1 MFMLGIWPLV
11 RARHIPSRMASDCL
25 PTWGKGFG
33 YPQYLPA
40 HMLDD
45 MRVFYC
51 GERMAAKQK
60 MNYFCFYKYMTV
72 KMCADS
78 KTANA
83 GSRINTWLKR
93 MNLFGLILF
102 SNKSFLLIVSVLS
115 LLNLA
120 ACSRISDGKEHR
132 RHVIAELM
140 DSAEVIMND
149 EPEMAFRFMDSIDS
163 HSISGRERK
172 ARYALLYSEA
182 QYKYGIDAAD
192 DSLVMIAVRY
202 YSISKNLLNRFR
214 SYYMLGCTYNAL
226 GQLTNAAVAL
236 GQAEL
241 LTDNFYDEYR
251 LGLLYSQ
258 LGDVFFYSFDFRR
271 AEHYYRM
278 AMENY
283 TKAGKEKH
291 QMHALYDICGCLI
304 QNKDY
309 DAAHSIL
316 MEVYEWANNH
326 NETAFASSCLQGK
339 IMCSLNTQSIETATA
354 EFDEYVSNY
363 GQPVVDNPYIYSLF
377 AAYYMSTDRYIDA
390 THFIEKGWNYAKTK
404 NDSIDLWYNESLLDE
419 FRGRSDSALVKY
431 KHSIELQNQNLYTL
445 LDQPVLGAQND
456 YLKTLAEKEALKA
469 KHNHTVVLFMA
480 ILIVLIISLFII
492 VNRIRKVNNEKE
504 KQDYLLTIKELRL
517 KEDTNNEIINQLNK
531 KVNILFSKQYAELD
545 RIFDKMMEI
554 EENQELASVI
564 CKNQT
569 NKVKDNNLEKADI
582 LYSHIKKQLEELG
595 LKKNQK
601 KIDSIIDATFNNLM
615 TRIKDSRFKMAD
627 EEIKIIRF
635 SLIGFSVKT
644 INKITGLT
652 PKYIYQRRDRAI
664 QKISRISPETQQE
677 LYNILK

>member
-1 MFMLGIWPLV
+1 ML
-11 RARHIPSRMASDCL
+11 
-25 PTWGKGFG
+25 FE
-33 YPQYLPA
+33 
-40 HMLDD
+40 D
-45 MRVFYC
+45 MRVVDMTDARTVNDRIINVVWK
-51 GERMAAKQK
+51 GLMGLMRLE
-60 MNYFCFYKYMTV
+60 KY
-72 KMCADS
+72 AS
-78 KTANA
+78 RALLLLTAGLLLA
-83 GSRINTWLKR
+83 G
-93 MNLFGLILF
+93 
-102 SNKSFLLIVSVLS
+102 
-115 LLNLA
+115 
-120 ACSRISDGKEHR
+120 CSRISDGKEHR

-149 EPEMAFRFMDSIDS
+149 EPELAFRFMDSIDS

-192 DSLVMIAVRY
+192 DSLIMIAVRY

-214 SYYMLGCTYNAL
+214 SYYMLGCTYNGL
-226 GQLTNAAVAL
+226 GQLSNAAVAL

-241 LTDNFYDEYR
+241 LTDKFNDEFR

-271 AEHYYRM
+271 AEQYYRM
-278 AMENY
+278 AMEKYAEN
-283 TKAGKEKH
+283 GRDRH
-291 QMHALYDICGCLI
+291 RIHALCDIGGCLM
-304 QNKDY
+304 QLNEY
-309 DAAHSIL
+309 DSAY
-316 MEVYEWANNH
+316 EVMTEVQKWAEKNNDIRLV
-326 NETAFASSCLQGK
+326 SSCL
-339 IMCSLNTQSIETATA
+339 MNRLSCSLNLGNLNNADLEINQYIEMFGIPKKGAHNISKVA
-354 EFDEYVSNY
+354 RYYIQKNDYAKAKELIDAAWEVSN
-363 GQPVVDNPYIYSLF
+363 PSDSVTLLYIESLLQEQTGNMG
-377 AAYYMSTDRYIDA
+377 AAIDLY
-390 THFIEKGWNYAKTK
+390 KQ
-404 NDSIDLWYNESLLDE
+404 SIDLQNNNL
-419 FRGRSDSALVKY
+419 RS
-431 KHSIELQNQNLYTL
+431 L

-469 KHNHTVVLFMA
+469 KHNRAMVLFMA
-480 ILIVLIISLFII
+480 ILIVLIITLFII

-531 KVNILFSKQYAELD
+531 KVNTLFSKQYAELD

-564 CKNQT
+564 RKNQT
-569 NKVKDNNLEKADI
+569 KEKDNNIEKADI

-601 KIDSIIDATFNNLM
+601 KIDSIIDATLNNLM

-664 QKISRISPETQQE
+664 QKISRISPEIQQE
-677 LYNILK
+677 LCNILK

>member
-1 MFMLGIWPLV
+1 ML
-11 RARHIPSRMASDCL
+11 
-25 PTWGKGFG
+25 FE
-33 YPQYLPA
+33 
-40 HMLDD
+40 D
-45 MRVFYC
+45 MRVVDMTDARTVNDRIINVVWK
-51 GERMAAKQK
+51 GLMGLMRLE
-60 MNYFCFYKYMTV
+60 KY
-72 KMCADS
+72 AS
-78 KTANA
+78 RALLLLTAGLLLA
-83 GSRINTWLKR
+83 G
-93 MNLFGLILF
+93 
-102 SNKSFLLIVSVLS
+102 
-115 LLNLA
+115 
-120 ACSRISDGKEHR
+120 CSRISDGKEHR

-192 DSLVMIAVRY
+192 DSLIMIAVRY

-214 SYYMLGCTYNAL
+214 SYYMLGCTYNGL
-226 GQLTNAAVAL
+226 GQLSNAAVAL

-241 LTDNFYDEYR
+241 LTDKFNDEFR

-258 LGDVFFYSFDFRR
+258 IGDVFFYSFDFHR
-271 AEHYYRM
+271 AERYYRL
-278 AMENY
+278 AMEKYKN
-283 TKAGKEKH
+283 AGKETH

-309 DAAHSIL
+309 NNAHSIL
-316 MEVYEWANNH
+316 MDIYEWAIKQH
-326 NETAFASSCLQGK
+326 EFSFASSCLLGK
-339 IMCSLNTQSIETATA
+339 IICSINVQNIDTATA
-354 EFDEYVSNY
+354 ELDEYVNNY
-363 GQPVVDNPYIYSLF
+363 GLPVDNPYKYSLF
-377 AAYYMSTDRYIDA
+377 AKYYLAVNSFVDATRYI
-390 THFIEKGWNYAKTK
+390 EEGWRCAGTK

-419 FRGRSDSALVKY
+419 ARGRSDSALVKY
-431 KHSIELQNQNLYTL
+431 KHSIELQNQNLYSL

-469 KHNHTVVLFMA
+469 KHNRIVVLFMA
-480 ILIVLIISLFII
+480 ILIVLIVTLFII

-531 KVNILFSKQYAELD
+531 KVNTLFSKQYAELD

-564 CKNQT
+564 RKNQT
-569 NKVKDNNLEKADI
+569 KEKDNNIEMADI

-601 KIDSIIDATFNNLM
+601 KIDSIIDATLNNLM

-664 QKISRISPETQQE
+664 QKIGRISPEIQQE
-677 LYNILK
+677 LCNILK

>member
-1 MFMLGIWPLV
+1 MVTFV
-11 RARHIPSRMASDCL
+11 
-25 PTWGKGFG
+25 FE
-33 YPQYLPA
+33 
-40 HMLDD
+40 D
-45 MRVFYC
+45 MRVVDMTDARTVNDRNTNVAWK
-51 GERMAAKQK
+51 GLMGLMRME
-60 MNYFCFYKYMTV
+60 KY
-72 KMCADS
+72 AS
-78 KTANA
+78 RALLLLTAGLLLA
-83 GSRINTWLKR
+83 G
-93 MNLFGLILF
+93 
-102 SNKSFLLIVSVLS
+102 
-115 LLNLA
+115 
-120 ACSRISDGKEHR
+120 CSRISDGKEHR

-182 QYKYGIDAAD
+182 QYKNGIDAAN
-192 DSLVMIAVRY
+192 DSLIMIAVRY

-214 SYYMLGCTYNAL
+214 SYYMLGCTYYGL
-226 GQLTNAAVAL
+226 GQLSNAAVAL

-241 LTDNFYDEYR
+241 LTDKFNDEFR

-271 AEHYYRM
+271 AEQYYRM
-278 AMENY
+278 AMEKYAEN
-283 TKAGKEKH
+283 GRDRH
-291 QMHALYDICGCLI
+291 RIHALCDIGGCLM
-304 QNKDY
+304 QLNEY
-309 DAAHSIL
+309 DSAY
-316 MEVYEWANNH
+316 EVMTEVQKWAEKNNDIRLV
-326 NETAFASSCLQGK
+326 SSCL
-339 IMCSLNTQSIETATA
+339 MNRLSCSLNLGNLNNADLEINQYIEMFGIPKKGAHNISKIA
-354 EFDEYVSNY
+354 RYYIQKNDYAKAKELIDVAWAVSN
-363 GQPVVDNPYIYSLF
+363 PSDSVTLLYIESLLQEQTGNMG
-377 AAYYMSTDRYIDA
+377 AAIDLY
-390 THFIEKGWNYAKTK
+390 KQ
-404 NDSIDLWYNESLLDE
+404 SIDLQNNNL
-419 FRGRSDSALVKY
+419 RS
-431 KHSIELQNQNLYTL
+431 L

-469 KHNHTVVLFMA
+469 KHNRAMVLFMA
-480 ILIVLIISLFII
+480 ILIVLIITLFII

-504 KQDYLLTIKELRL
+504 KQDYLITIKELRL

-531 KVNILFSKQYAELD
+531 KVNTLFSKQYAELD

-564 CKNQT
+564 RKNQT
-569 NKVKDNNLEKADI
+569 KEKDNNIKKADI

-601 KIDSIIDATFNNLM
+601 KIDSIIDATLNNLM

-664 QKISRISPETQQE
+664 QKISRISPEIQQE
-677 LYNILK
+677 LCNILK

>member
-1 MFMLGIWPLV
+1 MVTFV
-11 RARHIPSRMASDCL
+11 
-25 PTWGKGFG
+25 FG
-33 YPQYLPA
+33 
-40 HMLDD
+40 D
-45 MRVFYC
+45 MRVVDMTDARTVNDRNTNVTWK
-51 GERMAAKQK
+51 GLMGLMRME
-60 MNYFCFYKYMTV
+60 KY
-72 KMCADS
+72 AS
-78 KTANA
+78 RALLFLTAGLLLA
-83 GSRINTWLKR
+83 G
-93 MNLFGLILF
+93 
-102 SNKSFLLIVSVLS
+102 
-115 LLNLA
+115 
-120 ACSRISDGKEHR
+120 CSRISDGKEHR

-192 DSLVMIAVRY
+192 DSLIMIAVRY

-214 SYYMLGCTYNAL
+214 SYYMLGCTYNGL

-236 GQAEL
+236 GQAEQ
-241 LTDNFYDEYR
+241 LTSKINDEYR
-251 LGLLYSQ
+251 LGLLYTQ
-258 LGDVFFYSFDFRR
+258 LGEVFFYSFDFHR
-271 AEHYYRM
+271 AESYYRL

-283 TKAGKEKH
+283 SIAGRETH
-291 QMHALYDICGCLI
+291 QMHALYDISGCLI

-309 DAAHSIL
+309 ETAHSKL
-316 MEVYEWANNH
+316 KDVQEWAILH
-326 NETAFASSCLQGK
+326 DEPDFASSCLLGK
-339 IMCSLNTQSIETATA
+339 IMCSINTQNIETASA
-354 EFDEYVSNY
+354 EFDEYVNNY
-363 GQPVVDNPYIYSLF
+363 GRPTDNPYIYSLF
-377 AAYYMSTDRYIDA
+377 ATYYISTDRYIDA
-390 THFIEKGWNYAKTK
+390 SHFIEQGWICAKTK

-419 FRGRSDSALVKY
+419 ARGRSDSALVKY

-469 KHNHTVVLFMA
+469 KHNRAMVLFMA
-480 ILIVLIISLFII
+480 ILIVLIITLFII

-531 KVNILFSKQYAELD
+531 KVNTLFSKQYAELD

-564 CKNQT
+564 RKNQT
-569 NKVKDNNLEKADI
+569 NTNKEKDNNIEKADI

-601 KIDSIIDATFNNLM
+601 KIDSIIDATLNNLM

-664 QKISRISPETQQE
+664 QKISRISPEIQQE
-677 LYNILK
+677 LRNILK

>member
-1 MFMLGIWPLV
+1 MQKLRNKKFARRALLLV
-11 RARHIPSRMASDCL
+11 MA
-25 PTWGKGFG
+25 GFALAG
-33 YPQYLPA
+33 
-40 HMLDD
+40 
-45 MRVFYC
+45 C
-51 GERMAAKQK
+51 
-60 MNYFCFYKYMTV
+60 N
-72 KMCADS
+72 S
-78 KTANA
+78 AN
-83 GSRINTWLKR
+83 
-93 MNLFGLILF
+93 
-102 SNKSFLLIVSVLS
+102 
-115 LLNLA
+115 
-120 ACSRISDGKEHR
+120 DGKEHR
-132 RHVIAELM
+132 RHVIAKLM

-149 EPEMAFRFMDSIDS
+149 EPEKAFQFMDSIDS
-163 HSISGRERK
+163 HSISGRELK

-192 DSLVMIAVRY
+192 DSLIMIAVRY

-214 SYYMLGCTYNAL
+214 SYYMLGCTYNGL

-241 LTDNFYDEYR
+241 LTDKFNDEFR

-258 LGDVFFYSFDFRR
+258 IGDVFFYSFDFHR
-271 AEHYYRM
+271 AEHYYRL
-278 AMENY
+278 AMDNY
-283 TKAGKEKH
+283 AKAGKEEH
-291 QMHALYDICGCLI
+291 HMHALYDVAGCLM
-304 QNKDY
+304 QQKKY
-309 DAAHSIL
+309 ESAHSIFK
-316 MEVYEWANNH
+316 ETQEWASIRGDINF
-326 NETAFASSCLQGK
+326 ESSCILSNL
-339 IMCSLNTQSIETATA
+339 MCSINLQNLELATSELN
-354 EFDEYVSNY
+354 EYIALN
-363 GQPVVDNPYIYSLF
+363 GQPVNDPYVYSLF
-377 AAYYMSTDRYIDA
+377 ATCYLSIGKQSDA
-390 THFIEKGWNYAKTK
+390 THYIGDGWKYAITK
-404 NDSIDLWYNESLLDE
+404 RDSINLWYSESLLDE
-419 FRGRSDSALVKY
+419 LCGRFDSALVKY

-469 KHNHTVVLFMA
+469 KHNRAVVLFMA
-480 ILIVLIISLFII
+480 ILIVLIITLFII

-531 KVNILFSKQYAELD
+531 KVSTLFSKQYAELD

-564 CKNQT
+564 RKNQT
-569 NKVKDNNLEKADI
+569 KEKDNNIEKADI

-601 KIDSIIDATFNNLM
+601 KIDSIIDATLNNLM

-644 INKITGLT
+644 INKITCLT

-664 QKISRISPETQQE
+664 QKISRISPEIQQE

>member
-1 MFMLGIWPLV
+1 MVTFV
-11 RARHIPSRMASDCL
+11 
-25 PTWGKGFG
+25 FE
-33 YPQYLPA
+33 
-40 HMLDD
+40 D
-45 MRVFYC
+45 MRVVDMADARTVNDRNTNVAWK
-51 GERMAAKQK
+51 GLMGLMRME
-60 MNYFCFYKYMTV
+60 KYASRALLLLTV
-72 KMCADS
+72 GLLL
-78 KTANA
+78 A
-83 GSRINTWLKR
+83 G
-93 MNLFGLILF
+93 
-102 SNKSFLLIVSVLS
+102 
-115 LLNLA
+115 
-120 ACSRISDGKEHR
+120 CSRISDGKEHR

-140 DSAEVIMND
+140 DSAEVIMNV

-163 HSISGRERK
+163 HSIRGRERQ

-192 DSLVMIAVRY
+192 DSLIMIAVRY

-214 SYYMLGCTYNAL
+214 CYYMLGCTYNGL

-236 GQAEL
+236 GQAEQL
-241 LTDNFYDEYR
+241 ASKMDDGYR
-251 LGLLYSQ
+251 LGLLYTQ
-258 LGDVFFYSFDFRR
+258 LGEVFFYSFDFHR
-271 AEHYYRM
+271 AESYYRL

-283 TKAGKEKH
+283 SIAGKETH
-291 QMHALYDICGCLI
+291 QMHALYDISGCLI

-309 DAAHSIL
+309 NTAHSIL
-316 MEVYEWANNH
+316 KDVQEWALLH
-326 NETAFASSCLQGK
+326 NEPDFASSCLLGK
-339 IMCSLNTQSIETATA
+339 LMCSINTQNTETATA
-354 EFDEYVSNY
+354 EFDEYVTIY
-363 GQPVVDNPYIYSLF
+363 GQPADNPYIYSLF
-377 AAYYMSTDRYIDA
+377 AAYYMSTDKYLDA
-390 THFIEKGWNYAKTK
+390 SRFLEKGWNYAKTK
-404 NDSIDLWYNESLLDE
+404 NDTINFWYNESLYDE
-419 FRGRSDSALVKY
+419 VRGRSDSALVKY
-431 KHSIELQNQNLYTL
+431 KHAIELQNQNLYTL

-456 YLKTLAEKEALKA
+456 YLKNLAEKEALKA
-469 KHNHTVVLFMA
+469 KHNRAMVLFMA
-480 ILIVLIISLFII
+480 ILIVLIITLFII

-531 KVNILFSKQYAELD
+531 KVNTLFSKQYAELD

-564 CKNQT
+564 RKNQT
-569 NKVKDNNLEKADI
+569 KEKDNNIEKADI

-601 KIDSIIDATFNNLM
+601 KIDSIIDATLNNLM

-664 QKISRISPETQQE
+664 QRIGRISPEMQQE
-677 LYNILK
+677 LYNILR

>member
-1 MFMLGIWPLV
+1 M
-11 RARHIPSRMASDCL
+11 S
-25 PTWGKGFG
+25 
-33 YPQYLPA
+33 
-40 HMLDD
+40 
-45 MRVFYC
+45 
-51 GERMAAKQK
+51 
-60 MNYFCFYKYMTV
+60 YFCFENIRVVDMTDTRTVNDKIINVVWKGLMGLMRMEKYSSR
-72 KMCADS
+72 ALLLL
-78 KTANA
+78 TA
-83 GSRINTWLKR
+83 
-93 MNLFGLILF
+93 GLIL
-102 SNKSFLLIVSVLS
+102 
-115 LLNLA
+115 A
-120 ACSRISDGKEHR
+120 GCSRVNDGKEHR
-132 RHVIAELM
+132 RHIIAELM

-149 EPEMAFRFMDSIDS
+149 DPDMAFRFMDSIDS
-163 HSISGRERK
+163 HSISGKERK

-182 QYKYGIDAAD
+182 QYKKGIDAAD
-192 DSLVMIAVRY
+192 DSLIMIAVRY
-202 YSISKNLLNRFR
+202 YSINKNMLNRFR
-214 SYYMLGCTYNAL
+214 SYYMLGCTYNGL

-241 LTDNFYDEYR
+241 LSDNLNDEYR

-271 AEHYYRM
+271 AEQYYRL

-283 TKAGKEKH
+283 SIAGKEIH
-291 QMHALYDICGCLI
+291 QMHALYDISGCLI
-304 QNKDY
+304 QNKDF

-316 MEVYEWANNH
+316 MEVYEWANKH

-339 IMCSLNTQSIETATA
+339 IVCSLNTQSIETATA
-354 EFDEYVSNY
+354 EFDEYVNNY
-363 GQPVVDNPYIYSLF
+363 GQPADNPYIYSLF

-469 KHNHTVVLFMA
+469 KHNRAVVLFMS
-480 ILIVLIISLFII
+480 ILIVLIITIFFIA
-492 VNRIRKVNNEKE
+492 NRIHKVNNEKE

-531 KVNILFSKQYAELD
+531 KVNTLFSKQYAELD

-554 EENQELASVI
+554 EENQELASI
-564 CKNQT
+564 IRKNKIN
-569 NKVKDNNLEKADI
+569 NKEKDNNIEKADI
-582 LYSHIKKQLEELG
+582 LYSHIKKQLEEFG

-601 KIDSIIDATFNNLM
+601 KIDSIIDATLNNLM

-627 EEIKIIRF
+627 EEIRIIRF

-664 QKISRISPETQQE
+664 QKIGRISPEIQQE

>member
-1 MFMLGIWPLV
+1 
-11 RARHIPSRMASDCL
+11 
-25 PTWGKGFG
+25 
-33 YPQYLPA
+33 
-40 HMLDD
+40 
-45 MRVFYC
+45 
-51 GERMAAKQK
+51 
-60 MNYFCFYKYMTV
+60 
-72 KMCADS
+72 MCAGS
-78 KTANA
+78 KTGNA
-83 GSRINTWLKR
+83 DSRINTWLKR
-93 MNLFGLILF
+93 MNLFGLIQF

-115 LLNLA
+115 LLSLA

-140 DSAEVIMND
+140 DSAEVIIND

-163 HSISGRERK
+163 HSIRGRERQ

-182 QYKYGIDAAD
+182 QYKYGIDAAN
-192 DSLVMIAVRY
+192 DSLIMIAVRY

-214 SYYMLGCTYNAL
+214 SYYMLGCTYYGL
-226 GQLTNAAVAL
+226 GQLSNAAVAL
-236 GQAEL
+236 GQAEQL
-241 LTDNFYDEYR
+241 ANNIDDEYR
-251 LGLLYSQ
+251 LGLLYTQ
-258 LGDVFFYSFDFRR
+258 LGNVFFGSFDFHR
-271 AEHYYRM
+271 AELYYRL
-278 AMENY
+278 AMEKY
-283 TKAGKEKH
+283 KHAGKETH

-309 DAAHSIL
+309 NKAHSIL
-316 MEVYEWANNH
+316 LDIYEWAIKQH
-326 NETAFASSCLQGK
+326 EFSFASSCLLGK
-339 IMCSLNTQSIETATA
+339 IICSINTQNIEIASY
-354 EFDEYVSNY
+354 EFDEYVNNY
-363 GQPVVDNPYIYSLF
+363 GRPTNNPYIYSLF
-377 AAYYMSTDRYIDA
+377 ATYYISTDRYIDA
-390 THFIEKGWNYAKTK
+390 SHFIEQGWIYAKTK

-419 FRGRSDSALVKY
+419 LRGRSDSALVKY
-431 KHSIELQNQNLYTL
+431 KHSIELQNQNLYSL
-445 LDQPVLGAQND
+445 LDQPILGAQND

-469 KHNHTVVLFMA
+469 KHNRAVVLFMA
-480 ILIVLIISLFII
+480 ILIVLIVTLFII

-531 KVNILFSKQYAELD
+531 KVNTLFSKQYAELD

-564 CKNQT
+564 RKNQT
-569 NKVKDNNLEKADI
+569 KEKDNNIEKADI

-601 KIDSIIDATFNNLM
+601 KIDSIIDATLNNLM

-664 QKISRISPETQQE
+664 QKISRISPEIQQE
-677 LYNILK
+677 LCNILK

>member
-1 MFMLGIWPLV
+1 
-11 RARHIPSRMASDCL
+11 
-25 PTWGKGFG
+25 
-33 YPQYLPA
+33 
-40 HMLDD
+40 
-45 MRVFYC
+45 
-51 GERMAAKQK
+51 
-60 MNYFCFYKYMTV
+60 
-72 KMCADS
+72 MCAGS

-93 MNLFGLILF
+93 MNLFGLIQF

-115 LLNLA
+115 LLSMA

-140 DSAEVIMND
+140 DSTEVIMND
-149 EPEMAFRFMDSIDS
+149 EPELAFRFMDSIDS

-192 DSLVMIAVRY
+192 DSLIMIAVRY

-214 SYYMLGCTYNAL
+214 SYYMLGCIYNGL
-226 GQLTNAAVAL
+226 EQLTNAAVAL
-236 GQAEL
+236 GQAEQL
-241 LTDNFYDEYR
+241 ANNIDDEYR
-251 LGLLYSQ
+251 LGLLYTQ
-258 LGDVFFYSFDFRR
+258 LGNVFFSSFDFHR
-271 AEHYYRM
+271 AERYYRL
-278 AMENY
+278 AMEKYKN
-283 TKAGKEKH
+283 AGKETH

-309 DAAHSIL
+309 NKAHSIL
-316 MEVYEWANNH
+316 KDVQEWALLH
-326 NETAFASSCLQGK
+326 DEPDFASSCLQGK
-339 IMCSLNTQSIETATA
+339 IMCSLNTQNIEIASD
-354 EFDEYVSNY
+354 EFDEYVNNY
-363 GQPVVDNPYIYSLF
+363 GRRADNPYIYSLF
-377 AAYYMSTDRYIDA
+377 ATYYISTDRYIDA
-390 THFIEKGWNYAKTK
+390 SHFIEKGWIYAKTK

-419 FRGRSDSALVKY
+419 VRGRSDSALVKY
-431 KHSIELQNQNLYTL
+431 KHSIELQNQNLYSL

-469 KHNHTVVLFMA
+469 KHNRAMVLFMA
-480 ILIVLIISLFII
+480 ILIVLIITLFII

-531 KVNILFSKQYAELD
+531 KVNTLFSKQYAELD

-564 CKNQT
+564 RKNQT
-569 NKVKDNNLEKADI
+569 KEKDNNVEKADI

-601 KIDSIIDATFNNLM
+601 KIDSIIDATLNNLM

-664 QKISRISPETQQE
+664 QKIGRISPEIQQE
-677 LYNILK
+677 LCNILK

>member
-1 MFMLGIWPLV
+1 MTDTGTINDRIINVVWKGLMGLMRMEKYSS
-11 RARHIPSRMASDCL
+11 RAL
-25 PTWGKGFG
+25 
-33 YPQYLPA
+33 L
-40 HMLDD
+40 LL
-45 MRVFYC
+45 
-51 GERMAAKQK
+51 
-60 MNYFCFYKYMTV
+60 
-72 KMCADS
+72 
-78 KTANA
+78 TA
-83 GSRINTWLKR
+83 
-93 MNLFGLILF
+93 GLIL
-102 SNKSFLLIVSVLS
+102 
-115 LLNLA
+115 A
-120 ACSRISDGKEHR
+120 GCSRVNDGKEHR
-132 RHVIAELM
+132 RHIIAELM

-149 EPEMAFRFMDSIDS
+149 DPEMAFRFMDSIDS
-163 HSISGRERK
+163 HSISGKERK

-182 QYKYGIDAAD
+182 QYKKGIDAAD
-192 DSLVMIAVRY
+192 DSLIMIAVRY
-202 YSISKNLLNRFR
+202 YSINKNMLNRFR
-214 SYYMLGCTYNAL
+214 SYYMLGCTYNGL

-241 LTDNFYDEYR
+241 LSDNLNDEYR

-271 AEHYYRM
+271 AEQYYRL

-283 TKAGKEKH
+283 SIAGKEIH
-291 QMHALYDICGCLI
+291 QMHALYDISGCLI

-316 MEVYEWANNH
+316 MEVYEWANKH

-339 IMCSLNTQSIETATA
+339 IVCSLNTQSIETATA
-354 EFDEYVSNY
+354 EFDEYVNNY
-363 GQPVVDNPYIYSLF
+363 GQPADNPYIYSLF

-469 KHNHTVVLFMA
+469 KHNRTVVLFMS
-480 ILIVLIISLFII
+480 ILIVLIITIFFIA
-492 VNRIRKVNNEKE
+492 NRIHKVNNEKE

-531 KVNILFSKQYAELD
+531 KVNTLFSKQYAELD

-554 EENQELASVI
+554 EENQELASI
-564 CKNQT
+564 IRKNKINN
-569 NKVKDNNLEKADI
+569 NKEKDNNIEKADI
-582 LYSHIKKQLEELG
+582 LYSHIKKQLEEFG

-601 KIDSIIDATFNNLM
+601 KIDSIIDATLNNLM

-627 EEIKIIRF
+627 EEIRIIRF

-664 QKISRISPETQQE
+664 QKIGRISPEIQQE

>member
-1 MFMLGIWPLV
+1 
-11 RARHIPSRMASDCL
+11 
-25 PTWGKGFG
+25 
-33 YPQYLPA
+33 
-40 HMLDD
+40 
-45 MRVFYC
+45 MRVVDMTDARTVNDRIINVVWK
-51 GERMAAKQK
+51 GLMGLMRME
-60 MNYFCFYKYMTV
+60 KY
-72 KMCADS
+72 AS
-78 KTANA
+78 RALLLLTAGLLLA
-83 GSRINTWLKR
+83 GCN
-93 MNLFGLILF
+93 
-102 SNKSFLLIVSVLS
+102 
-115 LLNLA
+115 
-120 ACSRISDGKEHR
+120 RISDGKEHR
-132 RHVIAELM
+132 RHAITELM

-182 QYKYGIDAAD
+182 QYKNGIDAAD
-192 DSLVMIAVRY
+192 DSLIMIAVRY

-214 SYYMLGCTYNAL
+214 SYYMLGCTYNGL
-226 GQLTNAAVAL
+226 GQLSNAAVAL

-241 LTDNFYDEYR
+241 LTDKFNDEFR

-271 AEHYYRM
+271 AEQYYRM
-278 AMENY
+278 AMEKYAEN
-283 TKAGKEKH
+283 GRDRH
-291 QMHALYDICGCLI
+291 RIHALCDIGGCLM
-304 QNKDY
+304 QLNEY
-309 DAAHSIL
+309 DSAY
-316 MEVYEWANNH
+316 EVMTEVQKWAEKNNDIRLV
-326 NETAFASSCLQGK
+326 SSCL
-339 IMCSLNTQSIETATA
+339 MNRLSCSLNLGNLNDADLEINQYIEMFGIPKKGAHNISKIAHYYIQKNDYAKAKELINAAWT
-354 EFDEYVSNY
+354 VSN
-363 GQPVVDNPYIYSLF
+363 PSDSITLLYIESLLQEQTGNMG
-377 AAYYMSTDRYIDA
+377 AAIDLY
-390 THFIEKGWNYAKTK
+390 KQ
-404 NDSIDLWYNESLLDE
+404 SIDLQNNNL
-419 FRGRSDSALVKY
+419 RS
-431 KHSIELQNQNLYTL
+431 L

-469 KHNHTVVLFMA
+469 KHNRAVVLFMS
-480 ILIVLIISLFII
+480 ILIVLIITIFFIA
-492 VNRIRKVNNEKE
+492 NRIHKVNNEKE

-531 KVNILFSKQYAELD
+531 KVNTLFSKQYAELD

-564 CKNQT
+564 RKNQT
-569 NKVKDNNLEKADI
+569 KEKDNNIEKADI

-601 KIDSIIDATFNNLM
+601 KIDSIIDATLNNLM

-627 EEIKIIRF
+627 EEIRIIRF

-664 QKISRISPETQQE
+664 QRIGRISPEMQQE

>member
-1 MFMLGIWPLV
+1 
-11 RARHIPSRMASDCL
+11 
-25 PTWGKGFG
+25 
-33 YPQYLPA
+33 
-40 HMLDD
+40 
-45 MRVFYC
+45 MRVVDMTDARTVNDRIINVVWK
-51 GERMAAKQK
+51 GLMGLMRLE
-60 MNYFCFYKYMTV
+60 KY
-72 KMCADS
+72 AS
-78 KTANA
+78 RALLLLTAGLLLA
-83 GSRINTWLKR
+83 G
-93 MNLFGLILF
+93 
-102 SNKSFLLIVSVLS
+102 
-115 LLNLA
+115 
-120 ACSRISDGKEHR
+120 CSRISDGKEHR

-149 EPEMAFRFMDSIDS
+149 EPELAFRFMDSIDS
-163 HSISGRERK
+163 HSISGRDRK

-192 DSLVMIAVRY
+192 DSLIMIAVRY

-214 SYYMLGCTYNAL
+214 SYYMLGCIYNGL
-226 GQLTNAAVAL
+226 EQLTNAAVAL
-236 GQAEL
+236 GQAEQL
-241 LTDNFYDEYR
+241 ANNIDDEYR
-251 LGLLYSQ
+251 LGLLYTQ
-258 LGDVFFYSFDFRR
+258 LGNVFFSSFDFHR
-271 AEHYYRM
+271 AERYYRL
-278 AMENY
+278 AMEKYKN
-283 TKAGKEKH
+283 AGKETH

-309 DAAHSIL
+309 NKAHSIL
-316 MEVYEWANNH
+316 KDVQEWALLH
-326 NETAFASSCLQGK
+326 DEPDFASSCLQGK
-339 IMCSLNTQSIETATA
+339 IMCSLNTQNIEIASD
-354 EFDEYVSNY
+354 EFDEYVNNY
-363 GQPVVDNPYIYSLF
+363 GRRADNPYIYSLF
-377 AAYYMSTDRYIDA
+377 ATYYISTDRYIDA
-390 THFIEKGWNYAKTK
+390 SHFIEKGWIYAKTK

-419 FRGRSDSALVKY
+419 VRGRSDSALVKY
-431 KHSIELQNQNLYTL
+431 KHSIELQNQNLYSL

-469 KHNHTVVLFMA
+469 KHNRAMVLFMA
-480 ILIVLIISLFII
+480 ILIVLIITLFII

-531 KVNILFSKQYAELD
+531 KVNTLFSKQYAELD

-564 CKNQT
+564 RKNQT
-569 NKVKDNNLEKADI
+569 KEKDNNVEKADI

-601 KIDSIIDATFNNLM
+601 KIDSIIDATLNNLM

-664 QKISRISPETQQE
+664 QKIGRISPEIQQE
-677 LYNILK
+677 LCNILK